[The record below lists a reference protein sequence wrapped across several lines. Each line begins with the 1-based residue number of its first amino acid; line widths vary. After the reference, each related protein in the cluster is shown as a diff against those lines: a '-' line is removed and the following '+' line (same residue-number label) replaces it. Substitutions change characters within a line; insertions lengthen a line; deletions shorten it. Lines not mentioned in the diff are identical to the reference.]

1 MRTEQEKFWSGSF
14 GDDYCDRN
22 SGPDLHAANLSFFS
36 EVVNNTCDLRS
47 VIEFGCNIGM
57 NLKALNQVLPN
68 AKISGVEINE
78 KAAKIASETCNA
90 EVINDSLLEVNLA
103 EKYMMTFTKGVL
115 IHINPD
121 ELNLVYEKLYEAS
134 ERYVLVAEYYNPV
147 PVTIPY
153 RGKDDVLF
161 KRDFAGEIM
170 NKYPDLHLVNYGFL
184 YRNDPNFPQDDISWF
199 LMEKR

>member
-22 SGPDLHAANLSFFS
+22 SGLDLHAANLSFFS
-36 EVVNNTCDLRS
+36 EVVNNTCDLKS

-57 NLKALNQVLPN
+57 NLKALNQVIPN